1 MIYIL
6 LAIFEALLFSFQ
18 KSDIPKFKTEE
29 ERLAYIKEL
38 ERKRK
43 QQKRELQEKWINVER
58 PRLIREA
65 GLDPNNP
72 EHIKVWKAQ
81 RKAENRKKREFENK
95 KRELEVKQY
104 QPVFYQNVPESSSR
118 SSESEPHTYDMSDDE
133 LERYLE
139 KENNKGVG
147 GKIIDFLLWTP

>member
-6 LAIFEALLFSFQ
+6 MVIFEVLLFSCK

-43 QQKRELQEKWINVER
+43 QQRDLQEKWINVER

-72 EHIKVWKAQ
+72 EHVKVWKAQ
-81 RKAENRKKREFENK
+81 RKAENKKKREIEWRK
-95 KRELEVKQY
+95 IELEAKQY
-104 QPVFYQNVPESSSR
+104 QSDYYQDVSKSSSY
-118 SSESEPHTYDMSDDE
+118 SSEPEPYSYDMSDDA
-133 LERYLE
+133 LE
-139 KENNKGVG
+139 KYIERENNKGVG
-147 GKIIDFLLWTP
+147 EKIIDFLLWTP